1 MKSKIFNSK
10 AYQVFDYICRL
21 IILNILLIG
30 CSFSIFLIVTSIF
43 KDLKEIYQL
52 LLFIPSA
59 LTLFPSIMSVFGVI
73 KGYELDGTTGVFKE
87 YFRCFKKY
95 YLKSLLFSIML
106 ILYIILISNSYSYF
120 NNMKTNGVG
129 YLIGYLLTISF
140 VLISIFCF
148 VHLPLTIIYFDDLNL
163 KHYIK
168 LSFIFAFKDL
178 GLTIILTILSII
190 SIILSYY
197 FNLYLLILSFSL
209 TIFLIVKLTKSKYIK
224 IYERNKDNEKNN
236 D

>member
-73 KGYELDGTTGVFKE
+73 KGYELDSTTGVFKE

-95 YLKSLLFSIML
+95 YLKSLLFRIP
-106 ILYIILISNSYSYF
+106 
-120 NNMKTNGVG
+120 
-129 YLIGYLLTISF
+129 
-140 VLISIFCF
+140 VL
-148 VHLPLTIIYFDDLNL
+148 
-163 KHYIK
+163 
-168 LSFIFAFKDL
+168 
-178 GLTIILTILSII
+178 
-190 SIILSYY
+190 
-197 FNLYLLILSFSL
+197 
-209 TIFLIVKLTKSKYIK
+209 
-224 IYERNKDNEKNN
+224 
-236 D
+236 